1 MNFFLESVQLIM
13 NLGGSVM
20 LPIMITI
27 LGLIFGIKFFESHKF
42 RNFWVSSWV
51 LPTELEWRMN
61 FSPYSCS
68 KVTLRCV

>member
-27 LGLIFGIKFFESHKF
+27 LGLIFGIKFL
-42 RNFWVSSWV
+42 N
-51 LPTELEWRMN
+51 L
-61 FSPYSCS
+61 
-68 KVTLRCV
+68 